1 MRQFKLALFTALCA
15 FGATGMFAQ
24 GMKYAP
30 LSEYMMPED
39 AEAALAKSAAP
50 QNISDH
56 ATIRVLTPSGYKIV
70 RQGDNGF
77 VCMVMRGFTGAP
89 TFGPAD
95 ERIYVNYDAKTRA
108 PVCFNPQAVK
118 TALPYFDLRTKLGL
132 QGKTPDQIT
141 AAVKSAYDQGKIPK
155 RAGGFAYMWS
165 ADQVLGPAGHWHP
178 HMRVFVPGYENS
190 MFGNYERGTPF
201 PVVDHDSG
209 TPFAM
214 LAIPVDDKLFVKP
227 QP

>member
-1 MRQFKLALFTALCA
+1 MP
-15 FGATGMFAQ
+15 
-24 GMKYAP
+24 P

-70 RQGDNGF
+70 RQGDNDF

-132 QGKTPDQIT
+132 EGKTPDQIT
-141 AAVKSAYDQGKIPK
+141 AALNPPTIKARS
-155 RAGGFAYMWS
+155 RN
-165 ADQVLGPAGHWHP
+165 
-178 HMRVFVPGYENS
+178 VPGALHTCGQRIRS
-190 MFGNYERGTPF
+190 WGPLVIGI
-201 PVVDHDSG
+201 
-209 TPFAM
+209 
-214 LAIPVDDKLFVKP
+214 LI
-227 QP
+227 